1 MMLDANVSFVS
12 SSYACGQSENVLLTV
27 ETPSQ
32 LDAACSIVW
41 HLFKSI
47 SAGVGSEV
55 GLQPTSRNMFI
66 HVIVHPMSLLI

>member
-1 MMLDANVSFVS
+1 MMMLDANVSNS
-12 SSYACGQSENVLLTV
+12 STSYASGQSENFLLTV

-32 LDAACSIVW
+32 LDAAYSIVW

-55 GLQPTSRNMFI
+55 GLQPSSTYK
-66 HVIVHPMSLLI
+66 